1 MSKTNQNPMNVEAGT
16 AEKKDKSVFF
26 RILAALVA
34 VLGVVALVLPLKI
47 YPDFNT
53 KKSVFSVLST
63 IGFGDNLSRLAS
75 VAVVALA
82 AFSAISVI
90 LSVIAIIAP
99 KKARGLL
106 RTATLLFTIGCV
118 WQLAATS
125 GLSTYVKGETSI
137 DYIVLAFTLVSLI
150 VYCCFAL
157 ARAGRGGVVSLV
169 QFLFTAAFTVFFID
183 AIADAGQDKFATI
196 SDLLTV
202 IFALVAVAALNLA
215 ISVLRIQCKKGIVF
229 DIVRYAIQLV
239 LAVVLFVLASGVG
252 SDTLPLF
259 LIVAIAISVVQIII
273 AIIQKR
279 VACVKVPAGK
289 EAKNEVAKE
298 SAEKD
303 CKICPAEEYAEAY
316 AYTGGPVGGVEMA
329 EEVNPA
335 ATAGYDYYNSKSYD
349 PFIAILTDE
358 ERNQFT
364 ELYILRCEGSMPE
377 IPEYKV
383 GEDNAEFFRKV
394 FIYLGQYR
402 DRIPDELL
410 AKMYK
415 YSTKVS

>member
-1 MSKTNQNPMNVEAGT
+1 MNVEAGT

-26 RILAALVA
+26 RILAAIVA
-34 VLGVVALVLPLKI
+34 VLGIVALVLPLKI
-47 YPDFNT
+47 YPDFTT
-53 KKSVFSVLST
+53 KSSVFSVLFT
-63 IGFGDNLSRLAS
+63 IGFGDNLSILAS
-75 VAVVALA
+75 VAAFALV
-82 AFSAISVI
+82 AFSVISVI

-106 RTATLLFTIGCV
+106 RTATLLFTIGCL
-118 WQLAATS
+118 WQLAATT
-125 GLSTYVKGETSI
+125 GISTYATDKTSI
-137 DYIVLAFTLVSLI
+137 DFIILAFTFVSLI

-157 ARAGRGGVVSLV
+157 ARAGKGGVVSLL
-169 QFLFTAAFTVFFID
+169 QFILTAAFTSLFIE
-183 AIADAGQDKFATI
+183 AIADTGASEFAAVADLKTI
-196 SDLLTV
+196 IL
-202 IFALVAVAALNLA
+202 ALVAVAALNLA

-229 DIVRYAIQLV
+229 DIIRYVVQLII
-239 LAVVLFVLASGVG
+239 AVALLILTSGKVTG
-252 SDTLPLF
+252 DTLTLF
-259 LIVAIAISVVQIII
+259 LIIAIAISVVQIVI

-279 VACVKVPAGK
+279 VACVKAPAEK
-289 EAKNEVAKE
+289 EAKKEAVKE

-303 CKICPAEEYAEAY
+303 CKICPVEEYAEAY

-335 ATAGYDYYNSKSYD
+335 STAGYDYYNSKSYD